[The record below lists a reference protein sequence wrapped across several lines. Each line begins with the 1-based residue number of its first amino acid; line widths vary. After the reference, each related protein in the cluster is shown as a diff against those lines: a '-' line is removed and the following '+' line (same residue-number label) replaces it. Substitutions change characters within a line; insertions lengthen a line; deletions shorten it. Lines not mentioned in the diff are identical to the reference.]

1 MATPS
6 DPPRPAQRRAALLR
20 VAALYLVVQA
30 VSYVVL
36 QLCCSPYVNRDLW
49 LHGALGPL
57 AAVEAVPRFRYH
69 SLAGNVGFVL
79 ASLAILLAPF
89 VHVLRPRRTTLVASA
104 VALVVWCLFGM
115 GFAVRHM

>member
-6 DPPRPAQRRAALLR
+6 DPPRPIPRSVALWR
-20 VAALYLVVQA
+20 VTALYLAVQA

-36 QLCCSPYVNRDLW
+36 RLCCSPYHHNGLW
-49 LHGALGPL
+49 IHGALGPL
-57 AAVEAVPRFRYH
+57 SAVEAVPRFRYH

-79 ASLAILLAPF
+79 VSLAILVAPF
-89 VHVLRPRRTTLVASA
+89 AHVLHPRRITLAASA

>member
-1 MATPS
+1 MSSTS
-6 DPPRPAQRRAALLR
+6 RRAAFLR
-20 VAALYLVVQA
+20 VAALYLAIQA

-36 QLCCSPYVNRDLW
+36 RLCCSPYANIDLW

-57 AAVEAVPRFRYH
+57 AAVEAIPRFRYH

-79 ASLAILLAPF
+79 ACLALLAAPF
-89 VHVLRPRRTTLVASA
+89 AHVRWPRRATLVGSGLTLVA
-104 VALVVWCLFGM
+104 WTLFGM

>member
-1 MATPS
+1 MKESAP
-6 DPPRPAQRRAALLR
+6 RRAALLR
-20 VAALYLVVQA
+20 VAALYLAIQA

-36 QLCCSPYVNRDLW
+36 RLCCSPYVHNDLG

-57 AAVEAVPRFRYH
+57 AAVEAIPRFRYH

-79 ASLAILLAPF
+79 FCLAVLAAPF
-89 VHVLRPRRTTLVASA
+89 AHVRWPRRATLVASA
-104 VALVVWCLFGM
+104 VALVVWTLFGM